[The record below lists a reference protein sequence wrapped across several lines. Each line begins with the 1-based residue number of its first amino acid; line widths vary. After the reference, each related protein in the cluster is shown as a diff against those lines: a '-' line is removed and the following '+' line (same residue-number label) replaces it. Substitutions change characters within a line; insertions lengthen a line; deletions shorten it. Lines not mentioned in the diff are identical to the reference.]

1 MTIPQDN
8 LPTFKIVF
16 VGEAN
21 TGKTAFL
28 FRHLSGQFR
37 PQYTPTLGVEVYPL
51 RFQTNLGPI
60 CFNVWDC
67 AGDERYGG
75 LRDGY
80 FLMANGCLLF
90 GGPNVGDL
98 EKWNND
104 VVRVTGPVPTIVVS
118 SKNDLV
124 ETKTRPVSNFAIRKG
139 LPFVSVS
146 SRCNDNC
153 ERPFLL
159 LAKRLLGEGVTTM
172 TIEQGH
178 FSGHFE
184 HMNI

>member
-1 MTIPQDN
+1 MSSQIDN
-8 LPTFKIVF
+8 LPTFKIIF

-21 TGKTAFL
+21 TGKTTFL
-28 FRHLSGQFR
+28 RHHVTSEFR
-37 PQYTPTLGVEVYPL
+37 PQYHPTMGVEVYPL
-51 RFQTNLGPI
+51 LFQTNLGPI

-90 GGPNVGDL
+90 GGNSVGDL

-104 VVRVTGPVPTIVVS
+104 VVRVTGPIPTVVVA
-118 SKNDLV
+118 SKSDLA
-124 ETKTRPVSNFAIRKG
+124 EMKTRLVSNFAIRKN

-146 SRCNDNC
+146 SRNNDNC

-159 LAKRLLGEGVTTM
+159 LAKKLLGEGVTTLTM
-172 TIEQGH
+172 
-178 FSGHFE
+178 E
-184 HMNI
+184 HLENMDN